1 MRQLKRSACLVF
13 DFEADYVYGRN
24 YLTGVRVL
32 VSPDTLRVL
41 AEMST
46 WSTCAALVRRLARLP
61 PSFVR
66 RTLAAL
72 EACTFVVARGSRQA
86 QREDRMRP
94 WLDWPLEA
102 RFYHFSTK
110 RDHSVAP
117 ASDEREIVRRL
128 LRRKPIPPRVKTCRG
143 RRVVS
148 LPDAGTRLAERFPDI
163 LLRRRTR
170 RRFGEGTIPLVDVAT
185 LLHLTWRFTSSL
197 IWPGLGSVP
206 LRTSPSGGAR
216 LPIDVYV
223 AAARVEGLR
232 SHLFYYRADRHQLV
246 DLGGRV
252 DGDEMRR
259 FCGHQPWAA
268 NAAALFLMTA
278 TIPRMTW
285 RYRSSRAYR
294 VMLLEAGHLCQTFCL
309 VATWL
314 GLASFSTAALDDE
327 YVEQRLGIDG
337 FDEIVVYAAGIGPL
351 RESGVSASRE
361 ERA

>member
-1 MRQLKRSACLVF
+1 VKRSACLVF
-13 DFEADYVYGRN
+13 DFETDHLYGRN
-24 YLTGVRVL
+24 YLTGVRVRL
-32 VSPDTLRVL
+32 SPETLRVL
-41 AEMST
+41 AGMST
-46 WSTCAALVRRLARLP
+46 WSTSADLVRKLAP
-61 PSFVR
+61 MQPAFVR
-66 RTLAAL
+66 RIVSAL

-86 QREDRMRP
+86 DRERRMRP
-94 WLDWPLEA
+94 WMDWPLEA

-128 LRRKPIPPRVKTCRG
+128 LRRRPMPPRVKTYRG
-143 RRVVS
+143 RPVVS
-148 LPDAGTRLAERFPDI
+148 LPGARTHASGKFPDV

-170 RRFGEGTIPLVDVAT
+170 RRFGAASVALADIAT

-197 IWPGLGSVP
+197 TWPGLGSVP

-223 AAARVEGLR
+223 AAARVDGIP
-232 SHLFYYRADRHQLV
+232 SHLFYYRADRHHLV

-252 DGDEMRR
+252 DGDEMAR
-259 FCGHQPWAA
+259 FCGHQKWAA

-309 VATWL
+309 AAAWL
-314 GLASFSTAALDDE
+314 GLGSFSTAAVDDE
-327 YVEQRLGIDG
+327 YVERQLGIDG
-337 FDEIVVYAAGIGPL
+337 FRDTVVYAAGVGSL
-351 RESGVSASRE
+351 ADRDVTASRE
-361 ERA
+361 RDE